1 VSGTERRGLA
11 VVTGAGSP
19 TGIGFAIARALGAAG
34 HPLLVASTTARIHE
48 RVAELRAA
56 GCEATGVACDL
67 TDEAGIA
74 ALLAAVADARVDV
87 LVNNAGMAVLGDMDA
102 LADLDCISLAQWR
115 RSLERNLG
123 TAFLATRALLPAMK
137 SHGYGRIVNI
147 SSLMA
152 MQGHMLGQRPGDIAG
167 ADYSAAKAGM
177 VGLTKSL
184 SFEVAPRGI
193 TVNAIAP
200 GPVMT
205 EIQGPKP
212 KEQLE
217 RIPRDTAVGRFGRP
231 EEIAQAVLYLVGP
244 ESGFITGQLLP
255 VTGGVWGL

>member
-1 VSGTERRGLA
+1 MAEGKLA
-11 VVTGAGSP
+11 NQVAIITGASR
-19 TGIGFAIARALGAAG
+19 GIGFATARALAREGARVVLAARRAETVQAAAQR
-34 HPLLVASTTARIHE
+34 LVAE
-48 RVAELRAA
+48 GL
-56 GCEATGVACDL
+56 EAIGVA
-67 TDEAGIA
+67 TDITVRADVERLIA
-74 ALLAAVADARVDV
+74 TAFDRWGRVDI
-87 LVNNAGMAVLGDMDA
+87 LVNNAGIPSSAKYLVDIDDEGWQQSIDIHLKGTFFCCRAVLPHM
-102 LADLDCISLAQWR
+102 L
-115 RSLERNLG
+115 
-123 TAFLATRALLPAMK
+123 RA
-137 SHGYGRIVNI
+137 GYGRIVNI

-177 VGLTKSL
+177 VGLTKAL

-205 EIQGPKP
+205 EIQAPKP
-212 KEQLE
+212 KEQLA
-217 RIPRDTAVGRFGRP
+217 RIPLDTAVGRFGRP

-244 ESGFITGQLLP
+244 ESGFITGHLLG